1 MTESPTHYSSEQVS
15 DLLMGQL
22 RSKQGLNEL
31 LLTCLS
37 RILPVLTVPRAG
49 EFLKH
54 GIGRR
59 LKLMRRCLEKVYEI
73 YPPSRTT
80 FLDWEELED
89 LQVYLHAYVIN
100 VAGILD
106 NFAWVFVAERG
117 LEQAIGGRK
126 KVGLFIPATQQHLPA
141 PFKDYITSAT
151 ISDWYNVYAKEYRD
165 ALAHRIP
172 LYVAPRLLDTSTDE
186 HTRMQEL
193 STRRGEAI
201 VARDFQLADQ
211 LEAEEDSIGTP
222 CPYFMHSFSEG
233 NNARP
238 VMFHPQVNSDA
249 STIIEI
255 GNRFAQ
261 IWTLTAN
268 QE

>member
-1 MTESPTHYSSEQVS
+1 MTDSPAHYSADQIS
-15 DLLMGQL
+15 DLLLGEL
-22 RSKQGLNEL
+22 RSRQQLGEL
-31 LLTCLS
+31 MLTCLT
-37 RILPVLTVPRAG
+37 RVLPALTVLRAE

-59 LKLMRRCLEKVYEI
+59 LKLMRRCIEQVYEI

-80 FLDWEELED
+80 FLSWEELED
-89 LQVYLHAYVIN
+89 LQVYLQAFVIN

-106 NFAWVFVAERG
+106 NFAWVIVVERS
-117 LEQAIGGRK
+117 LEAVIGGRK
-126 KVGLFIPATQQHLPA
+126 KVGLFIPATQRYLPA
-141 PFKDYITSAT
+141 PLNDYITSST
-151 ISDWYNVYAKEYRD
+151 ISHWYNVYAKEYRD

-172 LYVAPRLLDTSTDE
+172 LYVPPRLLNTGTDE
-186 HTRMQEL
+186 HTRLQDL

-201 VARDFQLADQ
+201 VARDFQLADK
-211 LEAEEDSIGTP
+211 LESEEESIGKP

-238 VMFHPQVNSDA
+238 VMFHPQVNADA

-255 GNRFAQ
+255 GNKFSQ
-261 IWTLTAN
+261 IWTTTTD
-268 QE
+268 